1 MTVISRVY
9 QQSTS
14 TGNLFTGVLPAQDPV
29 LDGTVRRWLER
40 AQGGAFELDTPLVYR
55 LERLYVNVKDA
66 ATFTV
71 SLYHAFSASSLLLY
85 SESSPEVTGNVLLVQ
100 QPGIIL
106 GPRDQIRIA
115 AVGGGGAHLAELVV
129 SLVPEE

>member
-1 MTVISRVY
+1 MTVIARVY
-9 QQSTS
+9 QQST
-14 TGNLFTGVLPAQDPV
+14 TAGNLFTGVLPARDPV
-29 LDGTVRRWLER
+29 LVGTVRRWLER

-66 ATFTV
+66 DTFTV
-71 SLYHAFSASSLLLY
+71 SLYHAFSDSSTLLY
-85 SESSPEVTGNVLLVQ
+85 SESSSEVTGNVLLVQ

-106 GPRDQIRIA
+106 GPYDQIRIA
-115 AVGGGGAHLAELVV
+115 AAGGGGAHLAELVV